1 MRATGGLMVSLRT
14 QNCSKLI
21 VILTNLRQVKSTH
34 QPISRRASKLIL
46 KAPLGRIRISSK
58 RNSIR
63 TRLHPTNN
71 GLSTVRSTF
80 AVIPRQENPAT
91 FKTLPLY
98 LSKDLRM
105 VTSWQVLKMSL
116 RRISNHLI
124 SSWATPTPPNS
135 SPKLKIT
142 WTFKPT
148 FKRLSSKR
156 LSSNKRLPRSN
167 SDVVRLKFRALRSK
181 FNYKRAN
188 NKVLVK
194 LIECNIIHNHID
206 KVLTQWHKGHECN
219 REDSNKAGLWDLKKL
234 ERTTSGRPSHNV
246 LFKT

>member
-1 MRATGGLMVSLRT
+1 MRAMGDLRVSLRT

-34 QPISRRASKLIL
+34 QPISRRARNLIL
-46 KAPLGRIRISSK
+46 KAPLRRTRINRK

-63 TRLHPTNN
+63 TRLLPTSN

-80 AVIPRQENPAT
+80 AVIPRQENLAT

-98 LSKDLRM
+98 LSKEMRM

-116 RRISNHLI
+116 RRILNHLI
-124 SSWATPTPPNS
+124 SSWATPTPHNS
-135 SPKLKIT
+135 SLKLKIK
-142 WTFKPT
+142 WTFKQT
-148 FKRLSSKR
+148 FRILSSKR

-167 SDVVRLKFRALRSK
+167 SDVVRLKFRALRGK
-181 FNYKRAN
+181 FNYKRTN

-194 LIECNIIHNHID
+194 LIECNIIHSHID
-206 KVLTQWHKGHECN
+206 KVLTQWHKSHECN